1 MFGPNHEN
9 ARKWGGRAH
18 SDANKNIQI
27 HDIYRSRVLFE
38 RYIVKTIL
46 EPVYRPYLP

>member
-1 MFGPNHEN
+1 MKMHEN
-9 ARKWGGRAH
+9 EGGRAH
-18 SDANKNIQI
+18 SDANKNLQI
-27 HDIYRSRVLFE
+27 HDIDRSKVSFE

>member
-1 MFGPNHEN
+1 MFVPNHEN

-27 HDIYRSRVLFE
+27 HDFDRSMVSFE
-38 RYIVKTIL
+38 RNIVKTVFRTRI
-46 EPVYRPYLP
+46 